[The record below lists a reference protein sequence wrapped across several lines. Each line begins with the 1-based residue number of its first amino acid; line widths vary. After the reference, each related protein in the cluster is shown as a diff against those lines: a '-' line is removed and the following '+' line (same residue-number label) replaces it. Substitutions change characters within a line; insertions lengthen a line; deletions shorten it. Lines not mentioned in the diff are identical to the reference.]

1 MINVIIFGVDNNSS
15 SYSDNSNNN
24 FLILGK
30 GPAYGINGS
39 FGSPEKKFNINF
51 TKGNRKSCLS
61 LHYNADNRHLFVDGK
76 QIFKF
81 KTSNKNV
88 NFQTQF
94 CLGCISNGFSN
105 TVSRE
110 VSVNGNVYDFSN
122 DYNCIDKSDILN
134 IYKYLMTK
142 NNIK

>member
-15 SYSDNSNNN
+15 SYSDKSKSN

-30 GPAYGINGS
+30 GPVYGINGS

-110 VSVNGNVYDFSN
+110 VSVNGKVYDFSN

>member
-39 FGSPEKKFNINF
+39 FGSPEKKCNINF

-61 LHYNADNRHLFVDGK
+61 LHYNADNSHLFVDGK

-81 KTSNKNV
+81 KTSNKNL

-94 CLGCISNGFSN
+94 CLECISNGFSN

-134 IYKYLMTK
+134 ICKYLMTK